1 MDRKKKTKVIALRSL
16 IAVLCFGFGILISA
30 QLRSLP
36 QRISNP
42 IAPYMSLKETKAELY
57 SEQDQLKNE
66 VSRLQESIRQT
77 QRQNEDIVLTKDEI
91 KSLNTQKTLAGLTKL
106 NGSGVIIKLDDSKT
120 ANPTEESIIHAADLR
135 DIINLLWGSG
145 AEGIAINSQRI
156 VLSSA
161 IDCIVNT
168 ILINN
173 ARITTPFQIEAT
185 GDQELMFINLKDK
198 ARLTNLYNRVSSQ
211 NISFEVQK
219 NNDIT
224 IPAFDG
230 SFSINPGT
238 N

>member
-1 MDRKKKTKVIALRSL
+1 MDKKKTTKVIALRSL
-16 IAVLCFGFGILISA
+16 IAVLCVGFGILVSA

-36 QRISNP
+36 DRISNP
-42 IAPYMSLKETKAELY
+42 IAPYMSLKETKVELY
-57 SEQDQLKNE
+57 SEQDQLKGE
-66 VSRLQESIRQT
+66 IKKLQQELGQT
-77 QRQNEDIVLTKDEI
+77 QRENEDIILTKDEI
-91 KSLNTQKTLAGLTKL
+91 RSLNTQKTLAGLTKL
-106 NGSGVIIKLDDSKT
+106 NGPGIIVKLDDSKT
-120 ANPTEESIIHAADLR
+120 ASPTEESIIHAADLR

-173 ARITTPFQIEAT
+173 VRITTPFQVEAI
-185 GDQELMFINLKDK
+185 GDQELMILNIKNKDM
-198 ARLTNLYNRVSSQ
+198 LPNLYDRVSSQ
-211 NISFEVQK
+211 NIILEVQK

-224 IPAFDG
+224 VPAFDG
-230 SFSINPGT
+230 SFSINSGA